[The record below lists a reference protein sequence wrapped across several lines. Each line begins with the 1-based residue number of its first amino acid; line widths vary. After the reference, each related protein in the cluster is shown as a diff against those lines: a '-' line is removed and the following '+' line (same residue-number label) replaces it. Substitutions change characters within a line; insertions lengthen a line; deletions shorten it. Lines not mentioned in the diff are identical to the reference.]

1 MSDPTATL
9 GDKLAKIARVVLLTA
24 IAAVL
29 ALIIIRPQNSGPP
42 NPFSVGRAQAEGIC
56 AAPGYLLLTAK
67 SGTAAKFYLCDTS
80 KQVFCV
86 YETQGEKV
94 RLISARK
101 FDEDVKIFDAS
112 INTQTAKSFEG
123 KRPGITRAEAKIY
136 ADAISQAKEKA
147 EKKKP

>member
-29 ALIIIRPQNSGPP
+29 ALIIFRPQNSGPP

-56 AAPGYLLLTAK
+56 AAPGYLLLTIK
-67 SGTAAKFYLCDTS
+67 QGSAAKFYICDTE
-80 KQVFCV
+80 KKVFCV
-86 YETQGEKV
+86 YETIGDKI
-94 RLISARK
+94 RLVSARK
-101 FDEDVKIFDAS
+101 FDEDVRIFDAS
-112 INTQTAKSFEG
+112 ISVNNLHSPEG
-123 KRPGITRAEAKIY
+123 RRPGLTRADAKIY